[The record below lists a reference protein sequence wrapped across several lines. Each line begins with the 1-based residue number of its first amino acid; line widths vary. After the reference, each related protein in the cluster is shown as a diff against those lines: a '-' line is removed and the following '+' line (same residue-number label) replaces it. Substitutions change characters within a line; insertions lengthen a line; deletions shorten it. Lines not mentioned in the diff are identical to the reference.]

1 MIEPEVANERH
12 KSYNEV
18 YKIIVNRCLFMQTL
32 KEDVRQSILRAALNE
47 FKSHDYADA
56 SMRRIAAAAGVTT
69 GNIYRYFK
77 NKEELF
83 EALVGPIY
91 EKIIHYILDLK
102 KELDRCYTGQDNG
115 LKYLKMV
122 EETIVGLFLEYSA
135 ELTIL
140 MNRSSGSKYGQV
152 KEQMVSLIVTILE
165 DAFTAG
171 PQNAAELTTA
181 NRQSARMLAG
191 TIVEGVCL
199 ILKEYEDGETVKRLV
214 NEFVYLYHL
223 GMQYRRTD

>member
-1 MIEPEVANERH
+1 
-12 KSYNEV
+12 
-18 YKIIVNRCLFMQTL
+18 MQTL

-56 SMRRIAAAAGVTT
+56 SMRRISAAAGVTT

-102 KELDRCYTGQDNG
+102 KELDRCYTGEDNG